1 MAEQRKYKQKVTV
14 LLAETVLGWML
25 PLTEQWKVKGET
37 PESKEQQ
44 KVKFQNPQKTQKFL
58 SDPELHIYWEDY
70 KKLSEN

>member
-1 MAEQRKYKQKVTV
+1 
-14 LLAETVLGWML
+14 ML